1 MRQQGRFSTKQ
12 QAMNMRKHSWACL
25 KCPATFGEKH
35 TACPECHNPVQ
46 YFPSANEL
54 KRYRELQ
61 LQQRAGMIS
70 GLELQPPYD
79 VVINGEKV
87 FTYRAD
93 FRYTRDGQRV
103 IEDVKGT
110 TNEKYLDDTF
120 KLKRKIVEA
129 IFGIRVT
136 IVK

>member
-1 MRQQGRFSTKQ
+1 MARGRFSTKQ
-12 QAMNMRKHSWACL
+12 QAMGLRKQVWACL
-25 KCPATFGEKH
+25 R
-35 TACPECHNPVQ
+35 CPESFDAKHEFCPSCHSPVQ
-46 YFPSANEL
+46 YFPSAGEL
-54 KRYRELQ
+54 RRYRELQ
-61 LQQRAGMIS
+61 LLQHSGAIS
-70 GLELQPPYD
+70 DLELQPPFD

-93 FRYTRDGQRV
+93 FKYTRDDQRV

-110 TNEKYLDDTF
+110 LNEKYLDPVF

-129 IFGIRVT
+129 VFNIQVT